1 LGGLV
6 VLTLLG
12 LLPLLGGLVYL
23 AALVFG
29 TGALALAVS
38 RRTRVASG

>member
-1 LGGLV
+1 V
-6 VLTLLG
+6 LG
-12 LLPLLGGLVYL
+12 LIPVLGVLVGL

-38 RRTRVASG
+38 RRARMRPAAA